1 MCVVFDSLVLGLRH
15 QNDTRRCGGPE
26 PHLISVYQSIYSTIQ
41 YTVVCVCCVANHHG
55 YLLILPVQPPS
66 CFAHIPT
73 TANFLLLLLCCRRS
87 MMMQEEDMTRVGER
101 QTFMFSA
108 TFPREIQQLAADFMT
123 DYIFLAV
130 GRVGSASKDVTQ
142 TVCMHLNLCLQQ

>member
-1 MCVVFDSLVLGLRH
+1 
-15 QNDTRRCGGPE
+15 
-26 PHLISVYQSIYSTIQ
+26 
-41 YTVVCVCCVANHHG
+41 
-55 YLLILPVQPPS
+55 
-66 CFAHIPT
+66 
-73 TANFLLLLLCCRRS
+73 
-87 MMMQEEDMTRVGER
+87 MTRAGER

-142 TVCMHLNLCLQQ
+142 TVRAFSLFLSCGTYHTMVPYHTDVFYSSRFVFRRLVDTSSFFFFFAI